1 MFKKIY
7 IKMFSIYAI
16 VLGLTSCNNS
26 INDKNKIYEND
37 INNNSLNYMNS
48 LYYASNLGNSKNNN
62 NIDVQLTVSQRQEKI
77 RDVLLFESNNILD
90 VIVHIDGKTAIIGVE
105 LSDRTN
111 EYENIKKWKEI
122 VKNTD
127 FQIVTVSMTGNP
139 YLIDLI
145 RELN

>member
-1 MFKKIY
+1 
-7 IKMFSIYAI
+7 MFSIYAI
-16 VLGLTSCNNS
+16 VLGLTSCKNS
-26 INDKNKIYEND
+26 INDNNKIYEND

-48 LYYASNLGNSKNNN
+48 LYYASNLGSNKNN
-62 NIDVQLTVSQRQEKI
+62 NIDVPLTVSQRQEKI
-77 RDVLLFESNNILD
+77 RDALLFESENILD

-105 LSDRTN
+105 LSNRTG

-145 RELN
+145 RKLN